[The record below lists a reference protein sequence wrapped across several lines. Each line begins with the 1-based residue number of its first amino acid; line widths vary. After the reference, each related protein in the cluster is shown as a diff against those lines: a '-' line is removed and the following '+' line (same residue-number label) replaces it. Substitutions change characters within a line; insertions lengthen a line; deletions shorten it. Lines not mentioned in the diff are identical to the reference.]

1 MTYEYVLGTNIL
13 GLVVFSTVLGVAL
26 GSLGQTTQPL
36 LALFQSLS
44 AGMML
49 ITNWVIWIS
58 PLGVLFLVSSKILEM
73 ESFDVII
80 GQLGMYFMTVLL
92 GLCIHGFIVLPIMYF
107 IITKKSPIKFT
118 MNMGQALATAFG
130 TASR

>member
-1 MTYEYVLGTNIL
+1 MG
-13 GLVVFSTVLGVAL
+13 STA
-26 GSLGQTTQPL
+26 TPL
-36 LALFQSLS
+36 LSFFQCLS

-49 ITNWVIWIS
+49 ITNWVIWTS

-80 GQLGMYFMTVLL
+80 GQLGMYFVTVLF

-107 IITKKSPIKFT
+107 IMTRKSPVKYI
-118 MNMGQALATAFG
+118 MNMGQALTTAFG

>member
-1 MTYEYVLGTNIL
+1 MTYEYVSGTNIL
-13 GLVVFSTVLGVAL
+13 GLVVFSTVFGIAL
-26 GSLGQTTQPL
+26 GKMGASAQPL
-36 LALFQSLS
+36 LSFFQCLS

-49 ITNWVIWIS
+49 ITNWVIWTS

-92 GLCIHGFIVLPIMYF
+92 GLCVHGFIVLPIMYF
-107 IITKKSPIKFT
+107 IVTKKSPIKYVI
-118 MNMGQALATAFG
+118 NMGQALATAFG